1 MSHRTHWRHPRISI
15 LRPAHN
21 YHNHRTTHNIHY
33 KRVFR
38 TWLVEEVVIFGHKPR
53 MILYQD
59 SLNARIGQ
67 LSGGEGSGV
76 RRNLEEIEVV
86 VVGYAG

>member
-1 MSHRTHWRHPRISI
+1 
-15 LRPAHN
+15 
-21 YHNHRTTHNIHY
+21 
-33 KRVFR
+33 
-38 TWLVEEVVIFGHKPR
+38 